1 MTIAR
6 TTVLLYEQ
14 FLVFDLCLLE
24 LVTVSLFK
32 IEKIFK
38 FKYYHTV
45 LKIVLDSLNFLHLN
59 VS

>member
-1 MTIAR
+1 MTIAQ
-6 TTVLLYEQ
+6 TIVLLYEQ

-45 LKIVLDSLNFLHLN
+45 LKIVLDGLNFLHLN

>member
-45 LKIVLDSLNFLHLN
+45 LKIVLDGLNFFI
-59 VS
+59 